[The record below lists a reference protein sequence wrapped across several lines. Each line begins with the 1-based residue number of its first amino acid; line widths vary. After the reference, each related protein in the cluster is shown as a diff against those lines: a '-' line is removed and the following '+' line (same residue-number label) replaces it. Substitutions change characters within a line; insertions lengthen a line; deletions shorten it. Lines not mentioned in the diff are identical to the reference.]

1 MLRADVF
8 RPADDPPLSSAAD
21 LRPYG
26 KGLTWQDSCAT
37 VRELFTGKPP
47 TGRNHG
53 ASLALAAEK
62 KEFGASRRARWFGLN
77 GAS

>member
-1 MLRADVF
+1 MLRANVF

-26 KGLTWQDSCAT
+26 KGLTWQDGCAT
-37 VRELFTGKPP
+37 VRELFTGSHPRGG
-47 TGRNHG
+47 TTG